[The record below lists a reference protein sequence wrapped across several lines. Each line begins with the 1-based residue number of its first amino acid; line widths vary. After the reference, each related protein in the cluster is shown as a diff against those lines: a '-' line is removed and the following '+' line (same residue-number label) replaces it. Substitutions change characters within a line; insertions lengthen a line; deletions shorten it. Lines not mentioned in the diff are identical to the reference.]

1 MLRIFILSTL
11 LSGLLFS
18 ASKFTIKIAVFKN
31 EKRLQKSLDKF
42 PPALKK
48 TVRTYKNKKMI
59 YAYTVPTT
67 DRKTL
72 ETLLPAYQKVFS
84 DAYIAP
90 TKRDN

>member
-18 ASKFTIKIAVFKN
+18 ASYFSINIAAFN
-31 EKRLQKSLDKF
+31 NQNRLQESLDRF
-42 PPALKK
+42 PPALRK
-48 TVRTYKNKKMI
+48 TVRTYKKKNLV
-59 YAYTVPTT
+59 YAHTIPTT

-84 DAYIAP
+84 DAYIVP
-90 TKRDN
+90 TKRDY